1 MEDTVAAKFTIVLG
15 YQGGGPIDLAVEK
28 GEIRCRAMTIESF
41 FAREPFHTWR
51 KNNFVKSIA
60 QSGRKRDAR
69 LPDTPTIYELM
80 DQYKT
85 PDQSRRVATAILAGG
100 VFGRPMGWTDGLA
113 PVICHHGGCR
123 MRSHRSMRLLLVG
136 MITVFLQVCD
146 PSMVAAQSKPLI
158 KVVVGYGSTDGG
170 VAVLGF
176 AKETKLFEKH
186 GLDVV
191 LVGMGTGSVSL
202 RALIAKD
209 LQISSLSGSGLVQ
222 AALQGADTVLIA
234 ALING
239 FIFKIFSA
247 PEITNPAQ
255 LKGKKLGVSRYGATS
270 DFAVRLALKKWGL
283 NPDRD
288 VSILQIGTSQDTVRA
303 LQTKMLDAGV
313 LSGTSSLIARR
324 AGFREL
330 GDLADLGLNYPTSAI
345 GTTKSYL
352 QKNEGVVKAFM
363 LAYIEAIHD
372 FKRDKEAALAVLR
385 KYTRNDDREVLEDAY
400 SNVASRYLPLPIP
413 TIEGIR
419 TILTELSTTLPAAKS
434 ADPEKF
440 VSYKIMREI
449 EASGFVKRLYEN
461 DGRERK

>member
-1 MEDTVAAKFTIVLG
+1 MWTHGRSLVIAAVVIIFLG
-15 YQGGGPIDLAVEK
+15 AHVTSALA
-28 GEIRCRAMTIESF
+28 A
-41 FAREPFHTWR
+41 
-51 KNNFVKSIA
+51 
-60 QSGRKRDAR
+60 
-69 LPDTPTIYELM
+69 L
-80 DQYKT
+80 
-85 PDQSRRVATAILAGG
+85 
-100 VFGRPMGWTDGLA
+100 
-113 PVICHHGGCR
+113 
-123 MRSHRSMRLLLVG
+123 
-136 MITVFLQVCD
+136 
-146 PSMVAAQSKPLI
+146 SKPLS

-176 AKETKLFEKH
+176 AKETRLFEKH

-209 LQISSLSGSGLVQ
+209 LGISSLSGSGLVQ

-239 FIFKIFSA
+239 FVFKVFAA
-247 PEITNPAQ
+247 PEISSPMQ

-288 VSILQIGTSQDTVRA
+288 VNILQIGTSQDTVRA
-303 LQTKMLDAGV
+303 MQTKMLDAGV
-313 LSGTSSLIARR
+313 MSGTSSLIARK

-330 GDLADLGLNYPTSAI
+330 ADLADLGLHYPTSAI

-352 QKNEGVVKAFM
+352 QKNEAVVKEFM

-372 FKRDKEAALAVLR
+372 FKRNKEAALAVLK
-385 KYTRNDDREVLEDAY
+385 KYTRSDDREVLEDSY
-400 SNVASRYLPLPIP
+400 SNAASKYLALPIP

-419 TILTELSTTLPAAKS
+419 TILTELSGTVPAAKN
-434 ADPEKF
+434 ADPEQF
-440 VSYKIMREI
+440 VSTKIAREI
-449 EASGFVKRLYEN
+449 EASGFVKRLYE
-461 DGRERK
+461 K

>member
-1 MEDTVAAKFTIVLG
+1 MRTNGRGLVIAVL
-15 YQGGGPIDLAVEK
+15 I
-28 GEIRCRAMTIESF
+28 I
-41 FAREPFHTWR
+41 
-51 KNNFVKSIA
+51 
-60 QSGRKRDAR
+60 
-69 LPDTPTIYELM
+69 
-80 DQYKT
+80 
-85 PDQSRRVATAILAGG
+85 
-100 VFGRPMGWTDGLA
+100 
-113 PVICHHGGCR
+113 
-123 MRSHRSMRLLLVG
+123 
-136 MITVFLQVCD
+136 VFLCAHA
-146 PSMVAAQSKPLI
+146 PSALAAQAKPLI

-176 AKETKLFEKH
+176 AKETKLFEKR

-209 LQISSLSGSGLVQ
+209 LEISSLSGSGLVQ
-222 AALQGADTVLIA
+222 AALQGADTIIIS

-239 FIFKIFSA
+239 FIFKVFSA
-247 PEITNPAQ
+247 PEISSPAQ

-288 VSILQIGTSQDTVRA
+288 VNILQIGTSQDTVRA
-303 LQTKMLDAGV
+303 MQTKMLDAGV
-313 LSGTSSLIARR
+313 LSGTSSLIARK

-330 GDLADLGLNYPTSAI
+330 GDLADLGLHYPTSAI

-352 QKNEGVVKAFM
+352 QKNEGLVKEFM

-372 FKRDKEAALAVLR
+372 FKRNKEAALTVLK
-385 KYTRNDDREVLEDAY
+385 KYTRNDDREVLEDSY
-400 SNVASRYLPLPIP
+400 SVVASKYLALPIP

-419 TILTELSTTLPAAKS
+419 TILTELSGTVPAAKN
-434 ADPEKF
+434 ADPEQF
-440 VSYKIMREI
+440 VSYKIAREI

-461 DGRERK
+461 EGRERK